1 MKMWNDWTTLQ
12 QVYFCI
18 AVLFSVVLLVQ
29 LVLTL
34 IGAGHDGEGVDL
46 TGDGNPDV
54 TVDTDSGLAPFTLKG
69 LVSFFAVGGWV
80 GFALGDGTLHTVW
93 VILISLAAGLA
104 ALVAVGFILKGM
116 AKLQSNGAMDI
127 NNAVGKTAEVYLT
140 IPPKCSGAGK
150 ITVEIQGSLT
160 EMNAMTEGDEPLKTG
175 CKVKVVKTD
184 NATCYVEKIY

>member
-1 MKMWNDWTTLQ
+1 MWNDWTTLQ

-54 TVDTDSGLAPFTLKG
+54 TVDADSGLAPFTLKG

-175 CKVKVVKTD
+175 SKVKVVKTD